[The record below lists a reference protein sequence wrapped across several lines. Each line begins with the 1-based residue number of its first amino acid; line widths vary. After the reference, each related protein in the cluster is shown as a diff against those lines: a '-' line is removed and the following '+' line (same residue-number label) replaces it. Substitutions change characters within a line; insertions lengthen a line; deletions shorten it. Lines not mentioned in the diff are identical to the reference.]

1 MDYII
6 KHTDTIHNGQFTI
19 KPYTL
24 NGPALP
30 SATTPLY
37 SNGNISAVAANTP
50 LVLLGKGMYDYGDI
64 IASNFLHLLEN
75 FSNSTP
81 PAYPVQGQLWYKN
94 DTTELFVHSNGNFTI
109 NSPMVVLNKLLRVD
123 LDVNSHRIVNVADPV
138 NPQDAVTKNYLVT
151 TYVNRSGDIMTTDAD
166 LTFDGG
172 EVLGLPNIPSS
183 NNAASSKKYVD
194 NQILATL
201 ASVDAQQYLHMSGGT
216 MTGSITMAANTPIYL
231 PTPTTGFNLDG
242 EVVNKKYVDNA
253 LLNIST
259 YVQKSG
265 DTMTGTFVINSP
277 AVGGVITTN
286 PILTINGSTKL
297 NGNFTIEGPTTIC
310 NMGLNLLQNV
320 GNPVSDQDAATKYY
334 VDQSVVAAI
343 AGGADGTISSA
354 TLVNGTLT
362 LSSTR
367 GMPVAVSGFITAD
380 HTHITDSISYNAN
393 FGTNTNSILRD
404 KLSTI
409 PDYPS
414 ITVSNVINT
423 VDELLYEVTTQNDR
437 SVQTIVSNNISTIS
451 AQTGSNLP
459 ITSVITGP
467 AGIITVSGDY
477 TATFKTDI
485 VFIVTYVDA
494 ITHLP
499 VDTFYRVDTSGYNGG
514 LDITTIQVV
523 GNVDSS
529 TTTSGHIAQF
539 YGAVEI
545 SGINM
550 NFVSG
555 SKIHILGNTGTGNG
569 DYTIARMS
577 TNVLQTKT
585 YLYMESTTPLPTGVT
600 TSGSIISYTIILPF
614 NYSVERNKLQA
625 FRQGIKQ
632 YNSIRGL
639 SKISPTVGNNI
650 MSWESTRLPAGT
662 YSFNIIVDGGSVQ
675 PISITVVHTPYTITA
690 VDPTLNTWTVTG
702 APIGYFS
709 KFSQIEIIG
718 NATALANGVYT
729 ISNVVTTG
737 TDTTITVS
745 EFIPG
750 AATVSGH
757 AQSTYTFD
765 NLINDIQQALASVY
779 SVAPPHLVWRNS
791 ILYIYSP
798 TSGVGSSVVVTDV
811 SLLSTL
817 PITLTIDNSTTG
829 VDYSYHEVGFPFNN
843 SKVIDLLSLPI
854 VGDVYEFINIQ

>member
-19 KPYTL
+19 KPYTT

-30 SATTPLY
+30 STVTPL
-37 SNGNISAVAANTP
+37 NIHAVAANTS

-94 DTTELFVHSNGNFTI
+94 DTNELFVHSDGNFTI
-109 NSPMVVLNKLLRVD
+109 NSPMVVLNKLLRVN
-123 LDVNSHRIVNVADPV
+123 LDVNANRVVNVADPV

-151 TYVNRSGDIMTTDAD
+151 TYVNRSGDIMTTGAN

-172 EVLGLPNIPSS
+172 EVLGLPDTPSS

-201 ASVDAQQYLHMSGGT
+201 ASVDAQQYLHTSGGT
-216 MTGSITMAANTPIYL
+216 MTGPVTMAANTPIYL
-231 PTPTTGFNLDG
+231 PTPTLGFNLDG
-242 EVVNKKYVDNA
+242 EVVNKKYVDTA

-265 DTMTGTFVINSP
+265 DTMIGTFVINSP
-277 AVGGVITTN
+277 AIGGVITTD

-297 NGNFTIEGPTTIC
+297 NGNFAIEGPTTIC
-310 NMGLNLLQNV
+310 DMGLNLLTNV
-320 GNPVSDQDAATKYY
+320 GNPVSNQDAATKYY
-334 VDQSVVAAI
+334 VDQSVIAAI

-354 TLVNGTLT
+354 TLLNGTLT
-362 LSSTR
+362 LSSTI
-367 GMPVAVSGFITAD
+367 GMPVVISGFITAD
-380 HTHITDSISYNAN
+380 HTHTTDSINYNAN

-404 KLSTI
+404 KVSTL
-409 PDYPS
+409 PNYPS

-423 VDELLYEVTTQNDR
+423 FDELLYEVITQNDR
-437 SVQTIVSNNISTIS
+437 SVQTISSNNIITVS
-451 AQTGSNLP
+451 APTGANLP
-459 ITSVITGP
+459 ITSVITGT

-477 TATFKTDI
+477 TTTFKTGML
-485 VFIVTYVDA
+485 FIVTNVDT
-494 ITHLP
+494 ITLLP
-499 VDTFYRVDTSGYNGG
+499 VDTFYIVGTSGYNVG
-514 LDITTIQVV
+514 LNVTTIQVA

-529 TTTSGHIAQF
+529 TTTSGYITQLH
-539 YGAVEI
+539 GAVEI
-545 SGINM
+545 SGIDTK
-550 NFVSG
+550 FVSG
-555 SKIHILGNTGTGNG
+555 SKIHILDNTGTGNG
-569 DYTIARMS
+569 DYTIARIS
-577 TNVLQTKT
+577 TNMAQTQT

-614 NYSVERNKLQA
+614 NYSVERNKLQT

-632 YNSIRGL
+632 YNSIRGV
-639 SKISPTVGNNI
+639 SKISPLIGTNI
-650 MSWESTRLPAGT
+650 MSWASTRLPAGT
-662 YSFNIIVDGGSVQ
+662 YSFNIVVDGGAVQSISVNV
-675 PISITVVHTPYTITA
+675 IHDPYTITA
-690 VDPTLNTWTVTG
+690 VDPTSNTWTVTG

-709 KFSQIEIIG
+709 DFTQFEVVG

-729 ISNVVTTG
+729 VSNTVTSG

-750 AATVSGH
+750 TATVSGQV
-757 AQSTYTFD
+757 QSTYTFD
-765 NLINDIQQALASVY
+765 KLINDIQQALASVY

-791 ILYIYSP
+791 ALYIYSP
-798 TSGVGSSVVVTDV
+798 ISGVGSSVVVTDV
-811 SLLSTL
+811 SLLSNI
-817 PITLTIDNSTTG
+817 PVTLTIDNSTTG
-829 VDYSYHEVGFPFNN
+829 VDYSYHEIGFPFNN

-854 VGDVYEFINIQ
+854 IGDVYEFINIQ